1 MFNGSYLIYV
11 ICVCLRIVV
20 SNTYCGVFL
29 LCLSSFCVPYVASL
43 YGQSML
49 IVLRYS
55 LTFIKTTKFRFI
67 FDRCFIIFYIHK
79 SIINI
84 MKFNFFFI
92 FTENLTL
99 SLNVFSQAITLV
111 INYKEKHLCK
121 YKYLKKSS
129 NNKQISY
136 YKSIEPQWRY
146 LVDFM
151 YASLF
156 LFA

>member
-11 ICVCLRIVV
+11 ICVCLRTVV

-29 LCLSSFCVPYVASL
+29 LCLFSFCIPYVPSFSGL
-43 YGQSML
+43 SIL
-49 IVLRYS
+49 IALRYS
-55 LTFIKTTKFRFI
+55 LMLIETTKFRFI

-84 MKFNFFFI
+84 MKFNFFCI
-92 FTENLTL
+92 FTEDLTL
-99 SLNVFSQAITLV
+99 SLNVFRQAITLV

-121 YKYLKKSS
+121 YKYLKKYS

-136 YKSIEPQWRY
+136 YKSIEP
-146 LVDFM
+146 
-151 YASLF
+151 
-156 LFA
+156 